1 MVPATNAATG
11 AARAGSD
18 LDEQRVWVCI
28 APDAGPGRY
37 LAVVRGDV
45 DVAGATAL
53 TSVLSPLVDAG
64 ARRLRCEMAAVG
76 FFGAAGART
85 LARLAEDLECQVVG
99 SRLSA
104 RPARFEGCWR

>member
-1 MVPATNAATG
+1 
-11 AARAGSD
+11 

-64 ARRLRCEMAAVG
+64 ARWLRCEMAAVG
-76 FFGAAGART
+76 FFGAAGARA
-85 LARLAEDLECQVVG
+85 LARLAEDLESQDGWLTVERP
-99 SRLSA
+99 SRSVRRVLALTGLWPLLAASA
-104 RPARFEGCWR
+104 

>member
-1 MVPATNAATG
+1 
-11 AARAGSD
+11 

-85 LARLAEDLECQVVG
+85 LARLAEDLERQGGWLTVERP
-99 SRLSA
+99 SRSVRRVLALTGLWPLLAASA
-104 RPARFEGCWR
+104 